1 MDNKLIESRYVFLD
15 GDINPAVKKKDKNGS
30 FTKEL
35 YEKDDVVSALEYAAK
50 NRQFTSVMKLKNA
63 KGSFYIFQ
71 NKVQKIVLEI
81 PSTTYIGNS
90 SKESLLT
97 QNEVNN
103 YIEDGYLSMES
114 IDISDKYVARLDNL
128 IEVNSIRVKKENKA
142 RIRESLA
149 CGVVLVGLVAA
160 GVIFKHVVEEKNN
173 FQQTKTYADSA
184 NKSQYSNGGL
194 ANQYEYLENTV
205 DEAIENSNLGG
216 RKL

>member
-15 GDINPAVKKKDKNGS
+15 GDVNPTVKKKDENGS

-50 NRQFTSVMKLKNA
+50 NRQFTSVMKIENA

-81 PSTTYIGNS
+81 PTTTYLRNR
-90 SKESLLT
+90 SKERQLT

-103 YIEDGYLSMES
+103 YIENGNLSIS
-114 IDISDKYVARLDNL
+114 NIDISDKYVARLDNL
-128 IEVNSIRVKKENKA
+128 IEINSIRVKKENKA
-142 RIRESLA
+142 RLRECLTYGIVLA
-149 CGVVLVGLVAA
+149 GIVAS
-160 GVIFKHVVEEKNN
+160 GIIFNNVEKKSNC
-173 FQQTKTYADSA
+173 QPTKTYSDAS
-184 NKSQYSNGGL
+184 NKVQHNNVTLS
-194 ANQYEYLENTV
+194 NQYVYLENTV
-205 DEAIENSNLGG
+205 DEAIEASNIGG

>member
-15 GDINPAVKKKDKNGS
+15 GDVNPTVKKKDGNGS

-50 NRQFTSVMKLKNA
+50 NRQFTSVMKLENA

-71 NKVQKIVLEI
+71 NKVQKIILEI
-81 PSTTYIGNS
+81 PTTYLRNS
-90 SKESLLT
+90 SKERQLT

-103 YIEDGYLSMES
+103 YIENGSLSIPN

-128 IEVNSIRVKKENKA
+128 IEVNSIRVKKESKA
-142 RIRESLA
+142 RIRECLT
-149 CGVVLVGLVAA
+149 CGAVLVGIAAA
-160 GVIFKHVVEEKNN
+160 GIIFKDDNKSNS
-173 FQQTKTYADSA
+173 FQQNKTYNDTA
-184 NKSQYSNGGL
+184 NKVQYNNGALSNQYS
-194 ANQYEYLENTV
+194 YLEKTV
-205 DEAIENSNLGG
+205 DDAIEASNIGG